1 MTTDNAS
8 SALTGSQPVDHN
20 SDSDDEKVTLTK
32 AELNAMLEA
41 KLKGSGKEIKKLQTE
56 LQKAQSILEERA
68 KSDEEAKRAQLVE
81 EGKKDELL
89 NLISGEKESLAKQF
103 EEAQAR
109 LKAYEER
116 EAERSAALAE
126 DNAAKIKAL
135 PKELQAIVPKGLNEE
150 GLHDYLVNLEK
161 LIVNKPQHIF
171 GSGGVRMNG
180 APEDPFELAKQKSR
194 DWLYSANKKK
204 GS

>member
-1 MTTDNAS
+1 MDTDNDTS
-8 SALTGSQPVDHN
+8 TQTGSPPGNIN
-20 SDSDDEKVTLTK
+20 SDSGDEKVTLTK

-103 EEAQAR
+103 EEAQAK

-116 EAERSAALAE
+116 EATRAAALAE

-135 PKELQAIVPKGLNEE
+135 PKDLQAIVPKGLNEE

-161 LIVNKPQHIF
+161 LIVTKPKHIF

-180 APEDPFELAKQKSR
+180 APEDPFELAKKKSR
-194 DWLYSANKKK
+194 EWLYSSKK
-204 GS
+204 

>member
-1 MTTDNAS
+1 MTTDNAPS
-8 SALTGSQPVDHN
+8 TPTGSPPVNPN

-89 NLISGEKESLAKQF
+89 NLISSEKESLAKQF

-116 EAERSAALAE
+116 EAARSAALAE
-126 DNAAKIKAL
+126 DNAAKIKSL

-161 LIVNKPQHIF
+161 LIVTKPQHIF

-180 APEDPFELAKQKSR
+180 APEDPFVMAKQKSR